1 MKILFLCTAHNS
13 LSQRL
18 YLALARIHHVTIEYA
33 LSEEVMLSAVSLA
46 QPDIIICPFLTTL
59 VPRKIYADHMT
70 LIIHP
75 GPPGDIGPSAL
86 DWVLMGDDG
95 TVDDSKDL
103 LNHLDTLLC
112 RPGRS
117 HWAVTVLQAI
127 EEFDAGPVWAYD
139 QFEIDIDQP
148 GLTKSELYRGAVT
161 TAAVAATLAAV
172 SRVEAATR
180 GDLLSSG
187 EGLSNGPLPPQL
199 QADPKYRLLSVGD
212 STPFRGGRLHHR
224 PLLKGAQ
231 REFDVNRHDSDQISR
246 RIRCGDS
253 QPGVLS
259 RVFGGNL

>member
-18 YLALARIHHVTIEYA
+18 ALALSHAHDVTIEYA
-33 LSEEVMLSAVSLA
+33 ISEDVMLSAVTLA

-59 VPRKIYADHMT
+59 VPRKIYADHLT

-103 LNHLDTLLC
+103 LKHLDTLIC

-117 HWAVTVLQAI
+117 HWGITVLQAI
-127 EEFDAGPVWAYD
+127 EEFDAGPVWAFD

-148 GLTKSELYRGAVT
+148 GLTKSELYRGPIT
-161 TAAVAATLAAV
+161 TAAITATLAAI
-172 SRVEAATR
+172 SRVTAAANV
-180 GDLLSSG
+180 DPLSG
-187 EGLSNGPLPPQL
+187 NVITGPFSPGL
-199 QADPKYRLLSVGD
+199 QANPSFRLLSVGNNT
-212 STPFRGGRLHHR
+212 SFQGGRLHHR

-231 REFDVNRHDSDQISR
+231 REFDVTRHDSDQISR

>member
-18 YLALARIHHVTIEYA
+18 ALALSRLHDVTIEYA

-95 TVDDSKDL
+95 SVDDSKDL
-103 LNHLDTLLC
+103 LKHLDTLIC

-117 HWAVTVLQAI
+117 HWGVTVLQAI

-148 GLTKSELYRGAVT
+148 GLTKSELYRGSVT
-161 TAAVAATLAAV
+161 TAAIAATLAAV
-172 SRVEAATR
+172 SRVEAAVH
-180 GDLLSSG
+180 GDLLTG
-187 EGLSNGPLPPQL
+187 EVPAEPFPPTL
-199 QADPKYRLLSVGD
+199 QADPKFRVLSVTNN
-212 STPFRGGRLHHR
+212 TPFQGGRLHHR

>member
-18 YLALARIHHVTIEYA
+18 GLALSRLHDVTIEYA
-33 LSEEVMLSAVSLA
+33 LSEDTMLSAVSLA
-46 QPDIIICPFLTTL
+46 QPDLIICPFLTTL

-95 TVDDSKDL
+95 TVDNPKDL
-103 LNHLDTLLC
+103 LKHLDTVTS

-117 HWAVTVLQAI
+117 HWGITVLQAI
-127 EEFDAGPVWAYD
+127 EEFDAGPVWAFD
-139 QFEIDIDQP
+139 QFEINIDQP

-161 TAAVAATLAAV
+161 TAAIAATLAAI
-172 SRVEAATR
+172 SRIQATANAY
-180 GDLLSSG
+180 LPSSDIHT
-187 EGLSNGPLPPQL
+187 GPFAPDL
-199 QADPKYRLLSVGD
+199 QANPKFRLLSVG
-212 STPFRGGRLHHR
+212 SNTTFQGGRLHHR

-231 REFDVNRHDSDQISR
+231 REFDVNKHDSDQISR

>member
-18 YLALARIHHVTIEYA
+18 YLALSRLHDVTIEYA
-33 LSEEVMLSAVSLA
+33 LSEEVMLSAVTLA
-46 QPDIIICPFLTTL
+46 QPDLIICPFLTTL
-59 VPRKIYADHMT
+59 VPKKIYADHMT

-95 TVDDSKDL
+95 TVDDSKEL
-103 LNHLDTLLC
+103 LKYLDTVNT

-117 HWAVTVLQAI
+117 HWGVTVLQAI

-139 QFEIDIDQP
+139 QFELDIDQP
-148 GLTKSELYRGAVT
+148 GLTKAELYRGAVT
-161 TAAVAATLAAV
+161 TAAIASTLAAI
-172 SRVEAATR
+172 SRVQSAVN
-180 GDLLSSG
+180 GDLLSG
-187 EGLSNGPLPPQL
+187 EMKEGPFSPNL
-199 QADPKYRLLSVGD
+199 QADPKFRLYSVGNN
-212 STPFRGGRLHHR
+212 SLFQGGRLHHR

-231 REFDVNRHDSDQISR
+231 REFDVTRHDSDQISR

>member
-18 YLALARIHHVTIEYA
+18 GLALSRLHDVTIEYA
-33 LSEEVMLSAVSLA
+33 LSEDVMLSAVNLA
-46 QPDIIICPFLTTL
+46 QPDLIICPFLTTL
-59 VPRKIYADHMT
+59 VPRKIYTDHMT
-70 LIIHP
+70 LIVHP

-103 LNHLDTLLC
+103 LKHLDTPTC

-117 HWAVTVLQAI
+117 HWGVTVLQAI

-148 GLTKSELYRGAVT
+148 GLTKAELYRGAVT
-161 TAAVAATLAAV
+161 TAAIAAALAAISRVQAAAT
-172 SRVEAATR
+172 
-180 GDLLSSG
+180 GDLISDGGVHKPFSP
-187 EGLSNGPLPPQL
+187 SL
-199 QADPKYRLLSVGD
+199 QANPKYRLLSVG
-212 STPFRGGRLHHR
+212 SNTPFQGGRLHHR

-231 REFDVNRHDSDQISR
+231 REFDVSRHGAEQISR
-246 RIRCGDS
+246 RIRCADS

>member
-18 YLALARIHHVTIEYA
+18 ALALSRVHDVSIEYA
-33 LSEEVMLSAVSLA
+33 ISEDLMLSAVTLA

-59 VPRKIYADHMT
+59 VPRKIYADHLT

-86 DWVLMGDDG
+86 DWLLMGDDG
-95 TVDDSKDL
+95 TVEDSKDL
-103 LNHLDTLLC
+103 LKHLDTLLC

-117 HWAVTVLQAI
+117 HWGITVLQAI
-127 EEFDAGPVWAYD
+127 EEFDAGPVWAFD
-139 QFEIDIDQP
+139 QFEVDIDQP
-148 GLTKSELYRGAVT
+148 GLTKSELYRGSVT
-161 TAAVAATLAAV
+161 TAAIAATLAAINRIETAANE
-172 SRVEAATR
+172 SR
-180 GDLLSSG
+180 
-187 EGLSNGPLPPQL
+187 LPHDAITGSFPPSL
-199 QADPKYRLLSVGD
+199 QADPTFRLLSVGTG
-212 STPFRGGRLHHR
+212 TPFQGGRLHHR

-231 REFDVNRHDSDQISR
+231 REFDVMRHDSDQISR